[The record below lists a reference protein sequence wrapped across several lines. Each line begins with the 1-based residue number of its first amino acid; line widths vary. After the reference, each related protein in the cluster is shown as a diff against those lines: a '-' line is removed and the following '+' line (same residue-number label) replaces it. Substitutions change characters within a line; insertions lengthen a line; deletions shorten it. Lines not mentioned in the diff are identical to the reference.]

1 MGEYYRRKKQKV
13 LIKISRLLNVK
24 QNNMTQDKIARLKEL
39 IAIELDNCSKTDWP
53 YICHMAA
60 SPDTRKQVEEMIIE
74 QVKLSGVSVGQAL
87 ERIERAYNPN
97 KMED

>member
-1 MGEYYRRKKQKV
+1 MG
-13 LIKISRLLNVK
+13 
-24 QNNMTQDKIARLKEL
+24 QDKIARLKEL
-39 IAIELDNCSKTDWP
+39 IAIELDHCDKTDWP

-60 SPDTRKQVEEMIIE
+60 NPETRKQVEDMIIE
-74 QVKLSGVSVGQAL
+74 QVKTSGISVGKAL

>member
-1 MGEYYRRKKQKV
+1 MA
-13 LIKISRLLNVK
+13 
-24 QNNMTQDKIARLKEL
+24 QDKIARLKEL
-39 IAIELDNCSKTDWP
+39 IAIELDHCDKTDWP

-60 SPDTRKQVEEMIIE
+60 NPETRKQVEEMIIE
-74 QVKLSGVSVGQAL
+74 QVKTSGISVGKAL